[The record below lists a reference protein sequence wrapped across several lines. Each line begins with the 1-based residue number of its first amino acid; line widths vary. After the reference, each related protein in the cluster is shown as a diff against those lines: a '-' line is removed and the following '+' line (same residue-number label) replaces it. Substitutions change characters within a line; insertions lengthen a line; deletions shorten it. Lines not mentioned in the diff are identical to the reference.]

1 METKL
6 PLYVKLTMVLLGIVL
21 TVFVMIQA
29 KAVLVPLLISGL
41 LAVLISPLTGWLER
55 HKVPKALASI
65 LSLLFLLIFLFGL
78 IYILYNQLI
87 SFASDLGTIEGR
99 VNELI
104 ERLNGFVER
113 HVEGVVPFSIG
124 SLKDS
129 LFGYL
134 GDNISSI
141 TQGAI
146 STVSSLA
153 ILFILP
159 IYIFLFLYF
168 RHFLIEF
175 LMMAF
180 ADKHREKVKN
190 ATDKIKKVV
199 QNYIVGMFMVIIILA
214 VMNTIA
220 LVALGIKHALLF
232 AIFAA
237 MLNVIPYVGPLIGSS
252 LPILFALLTKDSLW
266 YPFGV
271 FLAFYFIQM
280 AEGNFFTPKI
290 VGGRVS
296 MNPFMT
302 IVALFVGN
310 FIWGFTGMI
319 LFIPG
324 MAVLKV
330 IFDEIPGMEPYG
342 FLLGDT
348 NAMAENKEK
357 PSLKDRISRV
367 KGRFKV

>member
-1 METKL
+1 MEIKL
-6 PLYVKLTMVLLGIVL
+6 PSYVKLTTVLLGIVL

-41 LAVLISPLTGWLER
+41 LAVLISPLAGWFEK
-55 HKVPKALASI
+55 HKVPKALAAI
-65 LSLLFLLIFLFGL
+65 LSLLILLVFLAGL
-78 IYILYNQLI
+78 VYIMYNQLI
-87 SFASDLGTIEGR
+87 GFASDLGAIEGR

-104 ERLNGFVER
+104 DQVNGFIEK
-113 HVEGVVPFSIG
+113 HVEGVVPFSID
-124 SLKDS
+124 SLKDT
-129 LFGYL
+129 FFQYL
-134 GDNISSI
+134 SSNISSI

-146 STVSSLA
+146 STASSLA

-159 IYIFLFLYF
+159 VYIFLFLYF

-180 ADKHREKVKN
+180 AEKHKEKVRN
-190 ATDKIKKVV
+190 ATEKIKKVV
-199 QNYIVGMFMVIIILA
+199 QNYIVGMFLVIIILA
-214 VMNTIA
+214 VLDSIA
-220 LVALGIKHALLF
+220 LLLLGIRHALLF

-237 MLNVIPYVGPLIGSS
+237 LLNVIPYVGPLIGST

-266 YPFGV
+266 YPIGV
-271 FLAFYFIQM
+271 FLAFYFIQL
-280 AEGNFFTPKI
+280 AESNFFTPKI
-290 VGGRVS
+290 VGGKVS

-310 FIWGFTGMI
+310 FIWGLTGMI

-348 NAMAENKEK
+348 RASRERKERRSMK
-357 PSLKDRISRV
+357 ERISLVR
-367 KGRFKV
+367 GRFKV